1 MPKQGVIPDELTKP
15 FWDAANEE
23 RLLIQNC
30 SACNRL
36 QHPPA
41 TTCHQCG
48 AGDNLEWKE
57 MSGRGKIYNYG
68 VVFDCP
74 VRLLQK
80 DQAFNV
86 AVIMLDEDPGIQMYS
101 HLPGTPVDAVPV
113 GARVAVVFEAT
124 ANGQKVPEWQVI
136 DESFGPVQKRNTRV
150 ERSKP

>member
-1 MPKQGVIPDELTKP
+1 MPKQGVISDELTKP

-23 RLLIQNC
+23 RLVIQNC

-41 TTCHQCG
+41 PTCHQCG
-48 AGDNLEWKE
+48 TGDNLEWKE

-74 VRLLQK
+74 VRLLQE

-101 HLPGTPVDAVPV
+101 HLPGTPADEVPV
-113 GARVAVVFEAT
+113 GASVEVVFETT
-124 ANGQKVPEWQVI
+124 ANGQKVPEW
-136 DESFGPVQKRNTRV
+136 RV
-150 ERSKP
+150 VG